1 LLLSRDNSYS
11 HRLFWFRKNG
21 KDGSPRHDPSVT
33 GRFAQLCRLPS
44 PLQPVQRLGK
54 VFLPSRN
61 HSQPA
66 SASHPMFR
74 NCNFRLTSGKMIVV
88 SLESFIIFR
97 YRPSVMTCRLAGI
110 SLPTKDVLAIRFNPE
125 TKQRTLDTLRWRAD
139 SLLGKRS
146 QDRRQDNQCAG
157 RPRL

>member
-1 LLLSRDNSYS
+1 MLA
-11 HRLFWFRKNG
+11 G
-21 KDGSPRHDPSVT
+21 
-33 GRFAQLCRLPS
+33 
-44 PLQPVQRLGK
+44 
-54 VFLPSRN
+54 
-61 HSQPA
+61 
-66 SASHPMFR
+66 
-74 NCNFRLTSGKMIVV
+74 
-88 SLESFIIFR
+88 IIFR

-157 RPRL
+157 RRLAYEDLHLNELVAQFDLPLSG